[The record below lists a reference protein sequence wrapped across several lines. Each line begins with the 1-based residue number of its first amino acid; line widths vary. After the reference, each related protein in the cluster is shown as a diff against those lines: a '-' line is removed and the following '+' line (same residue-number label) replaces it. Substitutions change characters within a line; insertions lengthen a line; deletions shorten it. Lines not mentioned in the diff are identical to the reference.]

1 MSAAPPVLPYESW
14 AAAKDTLHLWCQV
27 VGKTKLALTTRRN
40 HWWNVTLRVSARGLT
55 TARLP
60 STASN
65 LELELDL
72 VDDRLRARTTRAD
85 AGFDLVDGLSVAA
98 FSRQLSEVLDDLG
111 VHAPIRG
118 VPFGVPMT
126 TPFAEDEEHASY
138 DPDAAG
144 AHLAALQWSADVFDE
159 FAGWSVLKTSPVH
172 VFWHSFDLAVT
183 RFSGRP
189 APPNPGA
196 DPVTAEAYSH
206 EVVSFGFW
214 AGDPD
219 VRYPAYYAY
228 AAPEPAGL
236 RSRPLR
242 PASATWVEQRGGSLA
257 LLPYEEVCGA
267 PDPRQTLLDFM
278 QSAYDAGAGL
288 AGWDRAGTATSWA
301 PVPDVGPDHDRTVPE
316 GGTDG

>member
-40 HWWNVTLRVSARGLT
+40 HWWNVTLQVSARGLT
-55 TARLP
+55 TSRMP
-60 STASN
+60 SAASN

-72 VDDRLRARTTRAD
+72 VGHRLRARTTGAEE
-85 AGFDLVDGLSVAA
+85 GFDLVDGLSVAG
-98 FSRQLSEVLDDLG
+98 FHRRLGQVLDDLG
-111 VHAPIRG
+111 VRAPIRG

-138 DPDAAG
+138 DADAAG
-144 AHLAALQWSADVFDE
+144 RYLAALQWSADVFDE
-159 FAGWSVLKTSPVH
+159 YAGWSHLKTSPVH

-196 DPVTAEAYSH
+196 DPVTAEAYSQ

-214 AGDPD
+214 PGDPD

-228 AAPEPAGL
+228 AAPEPPGL
-236 RSRPLR
+236 RERPLR
-242 PASATWVEQRGGSLA
+242 PDSATWVEQRGGSLA

-267 PDPRQTLLDFM
+267 PDSRQTLLDFL
-278 QSAYDAGAGL
+278 QSGFEAGAGL
-288 AGWDRAGTATSWA
+288 AGWDLAGTATSWS
-301 PVPDVGPDHDRTVPE
+301 PVPDIRPDHAGTAAQ